1 MPEMQNI
8 LPGLVKW
15 VAGKASLHHPNFQ
28 IVTAWMTVNNLF
40 KRSVSSTEDPA
51 ILCRQ
56 TGQKWEIRMLL
67 GSVEDTCKML
77 SLQKKGY
84 VRNTCFK

>member
-1 MPEMQNI
+1 
-8 LPGLVKW
+8 
-15 VAGKASLHHPNFQ
+15 
-28 IVTAWMTVNNLF
+28 MTVNNLF

-67 GSVEDTCKML
+67 RSVEDTCKML
-77 SLQKKGY
+77 SLWILLATKKLCVQKRICQVG
-84 VRNTCFK
+84 RENPFITNTYLDKITVH